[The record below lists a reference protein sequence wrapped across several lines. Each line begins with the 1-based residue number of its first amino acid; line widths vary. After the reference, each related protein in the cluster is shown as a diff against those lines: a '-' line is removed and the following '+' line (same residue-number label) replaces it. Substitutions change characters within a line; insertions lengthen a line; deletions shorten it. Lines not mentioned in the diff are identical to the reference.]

1 MWRNKSITL
10 SICRIF
16 SRGCFLVGSQEVNG
30 EMGFK
35 TQNTKKEVYCS
46 GNSVFKC
53 LSQILKE
60 LFVIEQTCWMQTLVD
75 LSAGCIKILWRC
87 VTVVNRCELYVLTSF
102 GGSSFYTKTFSGF
115 LHVGNKWCFNI
126 QVFTLRAYPIHL
138 LIVIFA
144 FAPVKGSSTIQSE
157 ICLLS
162 HYRLSAHQLGRR
174 VQSVLKKEGLKKK
187 HVM

>member
-1 MWRNKSITL
+1 
-10 SICRIF
+10 
-16 SRGCFLVGSQEVNG
+16 
-30 EMGFK
+30 MGFK
-35 TQNTKKEVYCS
+35 TQKNTQKKEVYCS

-75 LSAGCIKILWRC
+75 SSAGCIKILWRC

-115 LHVGNKWCFNI
+115 LHVGNKWCFTI

-138 LIVIFA
+138 LIVIFT

-162 HYRLSAHQLGRR
+162 HCRLSAHQLGRG
-174 VQSVLKKEGLKKK
+174 VQSVLKKEGLKKSMLCRNPK
-187 HVM
+187 IRKYFTLLGLNCVCIYTN

>member
-1 MWRNKSITL
+1 M
-10 SICRIF
+10 
-16 SRGCFLVGSQEVNG
+16 
-30 EMGFK
+30 
-35 TQNTKKEVYCS
+35 YCS

-187 HVM
+187 STLCRNPKIRKYSTLLGLNCVCIYTN